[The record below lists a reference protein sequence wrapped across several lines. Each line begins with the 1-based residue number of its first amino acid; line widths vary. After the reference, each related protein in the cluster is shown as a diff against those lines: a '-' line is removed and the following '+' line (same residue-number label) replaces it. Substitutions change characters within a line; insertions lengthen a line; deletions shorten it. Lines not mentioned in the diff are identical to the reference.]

1 LNKTLRV
8 ALRATSVAALMS
20 LGMAAHAEFNAN
32 IEFDNTWFNNGG
44 GLSQSGRVELNAL
57 GKLSPNYFVAGKASF
72 LAKKD
77 GGTAT
82 DDLWVQFGS
91 ASADLKLGRFEA
103 ANLFPRQRD
112 TLVPYAG
119 FTPYLGET
127 LRGRGFVSS
136 GDGLVQPPNGGESS
150 FHAAGTFNAGS
161 GLSFELGVVG
171 GRSGT
176 TELNRGVRPVISY
189 TAGPLFVSA
198 GVELVKYANDERE
211 NGFAGTVG
219 YTFGDYTINVNLA
232 TIKDS
237 FGGKAK
243 SAGLVL
249 SSSGIGGGLIYGD
262 HETLGGKEKVGTA
275 YVTYSFPLFD
285 IKGATITPALAYSKA
300 GGASTAEDIK
310 AARVRINYAF

>member
-8 ALRATSVAALMS
+8 ALRATSIAALMS
-20 LGMAAHAEFNAN
+20 LGVAAHAEFNAN

-91 ASADLKLGRFEA
+91 AAADLKLGRFEA

-119 FTPYLGET
+119 FVPYLGET

-136 GDGLVQPPNGGESS
+136 GAGLPQPPNGGENS

-171 GRSGT
+171 GRSGAT
-176 TELNRGVRPVISY
+176 PLNRGVRPVVTY
-189 TAGPLFVSA
+189 AAGPLFVTA
-198 GVELVKYANDERE
+198 GVELVKYANDKRE
-211 NGFAGTVG
+211 NGFAGSVG
-219 YTFGDYTINVNLA
+219 YTFGDYTINVNA
-232 TIKDS
+232 AAIKDDA
-237 FGGKAK
+237 GGKAK

-249 SSSGIGGGLIYGD
+249 SSAGLGGGLIYGD
-262 HETLGGKEKVGTA
+262 HQTAGGKEKVGTA

-285 IKGATITPALAYSKA
+285 IKGATITPALAFSKA
-300 GGASTAEDIK
+300 GGVSTAEDVR

>member
-1 LNKTLRV
+1 MHKTLRV
-8 ALRATSVAALMS
+8 ALRATSMAALMS

-44 GLSQSGRVELNAL
+44 GLSQSGRVELNAV
-57 GKLSPNYFVAGKASF
+57 GKLSPKYFVAGKASF
-72 LAKKD
+72 LATKS

-91 ASADLKLGRFEA
+91 AAADLKLGRFEA

-119 FTPYLGET
+119 FVPYLGET

-136 GDGLVQPPNGGESS
+136 GDGIPQPPNGGENA

-171 GRSGT
+171 GRSGST
-176 TELNRGVRPVISY
+176 ALNRGVRPVITY
-189 TAGPLFVSA
+189 AAGPLFVSA
-198 GVELVKYANDERE
+198 GIEAVKYANTERE
-211 NGFAGTVG
+211 NGVSGTVG
-219 YTFGDYTINVNLA
+219 YTFGDYTINVNA
-232 TIKDS
+232 AAIKDS
-237 FGGKAK
+237 VGGKAK

-249 SSSGIGGGLIYGD
+249 SSAGLGGGLIYGD
-262 HETLGGKEKVGTA
+262 HETAGGKEKVGTA
-275 YVTYSFPLFD
+275 YVTYSFPLLD
-285 IKGATITPALAYSKA
+285 IKGATITPALAFSKA
-300 GGASTAEDIK
+300 GGVSTAEDIK